1 MIDEKINKTIT
12 ELEIS
17 LKNIESSRK
26 QADNTIKAYN
36 GLESSVKTYV
46 QSLSSVKEKLELLVN
61 LIGTDYDT
69 KVKDFDKD
77 RKTIVDSCQKTIN
90 EVNKSIKDIENLF
103 SSNIKS
109 FISKFNILIACN
121 IVTIILV
128 FLLAV
133 FYWFK

>member
-77 RKTIVDSCQKTIN
+77 RKTIVDK
-90 EVNKSIKDIENLF
+90 
-103 SSNIKS
+103 
-109 FISKFNILIACN
+109 
-121 IVTIILV
+121 
-128 FLLAV
+128 
-133 FYWFK
+133 